1 MESTVGCFSRTLQC
15 VLPELEPE
23 SPEPPP
29 PQHDRAVKRT
39 VALIEVLLCSDYPT
53 QLAIGSTLAAFGFNA
68 YVSPGRLNV
77 AYVVGLSLADTAALI
92 GLILL
97 FLYAHGES
105 PRDVLIGRNR
115 VIREVALGIPLIVVA
130 LGIGITVLV
139 VVQKFAPSLHTV
151 EQNPL
156 QELMRS
162 PRDAALFALVLVVAG
177 GIREE
182 IQRAFLIHRFDVW
195 LGGGV
200 TGVIVT
206 SAAFGA
212 GHLLQGIDAMLAT
225 GLLGAFWGV
234 VYLRRRSCVA
244 PMVSHSGF
252 DLLQIVQYVAGSR

>member
-1 MESTVGCFSRTLQC
+1 M
-15 VLPELEPE
+15 LPDSDPDPL
-23 SPEPPP
+23 SPEPSPH
-29 PQHDRAVKRT
+29 QQRAVGRT

-53 QLAIGSTLAAFGFNA
+53 QLAIGATLAAFGFNA
-68 YVSPGRLNV
+68 YVAPGRLNV
-77 AYVVGLSLADTAALI
+77 TYVLILSLADSVALI
-92 GLILL
+92 GLVLL
-97 FLYAHGES
+97 FLYTHGEK
-105 PRDVLIGRNR
+105 PRDVLIGHGR
-115 VIREVALGIPLIVVA
+115 VRQEVAIGIPLIVAA
-130 LGIGITVLV
+130 LAIGLTVLV
-139 VVQKFAPSLHTV
+139 VVQRFAPSLHTV

-162 PRDAALFALVLVVAG
+162 PRDATLFAIVLLVAG

-182 IQRAFLIHRFDVW
+182 VQRAFLIHRFDVW

-200 TGVIVT
+200 TGIVVT

-212 GHLLQGIDAMLAT
+212 GHLLQGVDAMLAT

-252 DLLQIVQYVAGSR
+252 DLLQIVQYIVVSR